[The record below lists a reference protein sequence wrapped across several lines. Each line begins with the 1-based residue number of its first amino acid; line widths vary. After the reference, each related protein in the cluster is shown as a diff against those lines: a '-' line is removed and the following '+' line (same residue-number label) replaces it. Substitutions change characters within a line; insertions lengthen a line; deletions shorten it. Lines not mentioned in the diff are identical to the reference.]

1 MRTAV
6 LQMCTTEDVAQ
17 NWVRFEQLLDTAISE
32 GAEWV
37 ITPENTF
44 FLGPQLH
51 KISMAQSIDGEWVQR
66 CQNLAREYRIY
77 LTIGSIP
84 EIDVLPS
91 GEVNPDQ
98 CYNTL
103 VTIGPDGAV
112 LEVYRKIHLF
122 DVDIPGGMT
131 IRESDR
137 VIAGDRLSVHSLGE
151 LRVGNSICYDLRFG
165 GLYQAMVDQGA
176 NVLLVPSA
184 FTQRTG
190 EAHWHI
196 LLRARAI
203 ENQSWVLAPGQ
214 TGGHDDTGNRFSY
227 GHSLIIDPW
236 GRVVADAG
244 TQEGVIVA
252 DITLKGVEQV
262 RAAIPVQEHRRW

>member
-1 MRTAV
+1 MRVAC
-6 LQMCTTEDVAQ
+6 LQMCTTEDVDQ
-17 NWVRFEQLLDTAISE
+17 NWIRFELLLENAISQ

-51 KISMAQSIDGEWVQR
+51 KISMAQPVDGEWIQR
-66 CQNLAREYRIY
+66 CKQLAKEHQIY

-84 EIDVLPS
+84 EIALLPS
-91 GEVNPDQ
+91 GEVNADQ

-103 VTIGPDGAV
+103 VSIGPDGTIA
-112 LEVYRKIHLF
+112 EVYRKIHLF

-137 VIAGDRLSVHSLGE
+137 VIPGEQLSVHAVGE
-151 LRVGNSICYDLRFG
+151 LSVGNSICYDLRFG

-203 ENQSWVLAPGQ
+203 ETQSWVLAPGQ

-244 TQEGVIVA
+244 KDEGVIIA
-252 DITLKGVEQV
+252 DITLDSVQQV
-262 RAAIPVQEHRRW
+262 RTAIPVQEHRRW